1 MASTTEQLRSTMP
14 RPHPDG
20 SRLVPPGRQRSVPLA
35 VVGVLLCFLGA
46 LVFGALH
53 LRLDHRVAVLA
64 VARPVTAGEVIHDA
78 DLRVVRVST
87 GDLATVSADDRS
99 TVVGHV
105 AAVSLAPGS
114 LVVRSEL
121 GSSSSLQAGQAVVGV
136 AVKAGQLPGV
146 LRPGDRVLVIDTG
159 GSTATGSSASAP
171 TSSAGSRVEGTVTA
185 VSEPPDSPGVT
196 VVSLTV
202 DATDAP
208 AIATAAAA
216 GHVSLVLVPSAP

>member
-1 MASTTEQLRSTMP
+1 MVSTTEQLRQAMP

-35 VVGVLLCFLGA
+35 VMGVLLCFLGA

-53 LRLDHRVAVLA
+53 LRLDRRVAVLA
-64 VARPVTAGEVIHDA
+64 VAQPVTAGEVIHDA

-99 TVVGHV
+99 SVVGHV

-121 GSSSSLQAGQAVVGV
+121 GSSSSLRAGQAVVG
-136 AVKAGQLPGV
+136 AALKAGQLPGV
-146 LRPGDRVLVIDTG
+146 LRPGDRVLVIDT
-159 GSTATGSSASAP
+159 TAATTGSSSTAP
-171 TSSAGSRVEGTVTA
+171 ATARSSVEGVVAA
-185 VSEPPDSPGVT
+185 VSEAPDAPGVT

-202 DATDAP
+202 DAADAP

>member
-1 MASTTEQLRSTMP
+1 MVSTTEQRRSAMP

-35 VVGVLLCFLGA
+35 VMGVLLCFLGA

-64 VARPVTAGEVIHDA
+64 LARPVSAGEVIHDA
-78 DLRVVRVST
+78 DLRVDRVSAS
-87 GDLATVSADDRS
+87 GLATIPVADRVS
-99 TVVGHV
+99 VVGHV

-114 LVVRSEL
+114 LLVRSEL
-121 GSSSSLQAGQAVVGV
+121 GSSSTLQAGQAVVGV
-136 AVKAGQLPGV
+136 ALKAGQLPGV
-146 LRPGDRVLVIDTG
+146 LRPGDRVLVVDTG
-159 GSTATGSSASAP
+159 TATASSSSSSATPGAP
-171 TSSAGSRVEGTVTA
+171 VTGTVAA

-202 DATDAP
+202 DAADAP
-208 AIATAAAA
+208 AIATSASA
-216 GHVSLVLVPSAP
+216 GHVSLVLVSSAP